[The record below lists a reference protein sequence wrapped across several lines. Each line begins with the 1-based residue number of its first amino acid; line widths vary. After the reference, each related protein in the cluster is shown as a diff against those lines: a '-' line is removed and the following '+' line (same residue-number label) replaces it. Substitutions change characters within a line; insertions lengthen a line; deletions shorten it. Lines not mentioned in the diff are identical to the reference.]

1 MLITKSIENGLITFG
16 QKRNSFKTIQEIVNH
31 SELEICFAE
40 GNTVMNEQTIIQKK
54 KECNQTGPYSC
65 RKKNNEVLLDYK
77 TGIHN
82 AKYQQ
87 QLENY
92 QKQLS

>member
-1 MLITKSIENGLITFG
+1 MQSN
-16 QKRNSFKTIQEIVNH
+16 
-31 SELEICFAE
+31 
-40 GNTVMNEQTIIQKK
+40 
-54 KECNQTGPYSC
+54 GPYSC
-65 RKKNNEVLLDYK
+65 RKITGSFLLDYK

>member
-1 MLITKSIENGLITFG
+1 MNKLLFKE
-16 QKRNSFKTIQEIVNH
+16 RNAIKPDRIV
-31 SELEICFAE
+31 
-40 GNTVMNEQTIIQKK
+40 VV
-54 KECNQTGPYSC
+54 
-65 RKKNNEVLLDYK
+65 KNNEVFLLDYK